1 MRKFNKKLEELKENN
16 KNPFSVP
23 EGYFDSFPQ
32 KLQERI
38 SSESTEYYW
47 FARLFQVVKPQFALG
62 FMIVAFAVI
71 AITTV
76 NVVLSDKAE
85 SVIDSDLY
93 TRIIEVDASEFSE
106 QHFIDFLLNDEKE
119 IEEQK
124 QKESDLY
131 IYYLVDED
139 IDYGTLIDE
148 L

>member
-1 MRKFNKKLEELKENN
+1 MEKINKKLEELKGNN

-38 SSESTEYYW
+38 NSESAEYYW
-47 FARLFQVVKPQFALG
+47 FARIFQVIKPQFALG
-62 FMIVAFAVI
+62 FMIIAFAVI

-76 NVVLSDKAE
+76 NIVLSDKTE

-106 QHFIDFLLNDEKE
+106 QHYIDVLVNDEKE

-124 QKESDLY
+124 QEETDYY
-131 IYYLVDED
+131 IYYLIDEN

-148 L
+148 F